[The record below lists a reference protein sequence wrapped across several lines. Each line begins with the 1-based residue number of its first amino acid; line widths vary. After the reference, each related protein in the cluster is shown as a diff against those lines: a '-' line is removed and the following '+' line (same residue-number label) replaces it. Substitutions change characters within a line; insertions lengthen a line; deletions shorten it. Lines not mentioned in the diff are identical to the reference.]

1 MHDVLP
7 LFFVPWLHALQ
18 IVASIGYDALQLSIF
33 PRLDA
38 HLIFTATAHVVLPL
52 FFVLRLGALQLAVS
66 NGHDVLLLSIFIRL
80 DALQIFIVL
89 VHELLL
95 FL

>member
-18 IVASIGYDALQLSIF
+18 IVASIGYDALQLSMF

-52 FFVLRLGALQLAVS
+52 FFVLRLGALQ
-66 NGHDVLLLSIFIRL
+66 
-80 DALQIFIVL
+80 IFIVL

>member
-52 FFVLRLGALQLAVS
+52 FFVLRLGALQ
-66 NGHDVLLLSIFIRL
+66 
-80 DALQIFIVL
+80 IFIVL